1 MKIKP
6 ILKWVGG
13 KTQILDKIIESFPK
27 EIGDY
32 HEPFIGGG
40 SVLLKLLESNE
51 IDVKGNVYAYDLNE
65 SLVNVYKNIQKTPED
80 VYTEVSELIK
90 DSNDNDKE
98 EYYYTIRKI
107 WNSFTQKEK
116 NTTKGTA
123 FFIYLNKT
131 CFRGLY
137 RVGPNGFNVPYGHY
151 KNPEIINKENLMSV
165 SRLIK
170 HVVFKVSDFKETLID
185 IKVKN
190 DTFVYLDPPYVP
202 ETKTSFVKYNLNGFS
217 DDDHKELFELV
228 KNLKCSFVM
237 SNSNTDLVLESFKG
251 FSIKKIDC
259 KRSIN
264 SKNPSQMT
272 KEVIIIQLNNVSK

>member
-13 KTQILDKIIESFPK
+13 KTQILDKIIDSFPK
-27 EIGDY
+27 EIEDY

-51 IDVKGNVYAYDLNE
+51 INVKGNVYAYDLNE

-90 DSNDNDKE
+90 DSNGNDKK

-151 KNPEIINKENLMSV
+151 KNPEIINKEN
-165 SRLIK
+165 
-170 HVVFKVSDFKETLID
+170 
-185 IKVKN
+185 
-190 DTFVYLDPPYVP
+190 
-202 ETKTSFVKYNLNGFS
+202 
-217 DDDHKELFELV
+217 
-228 KNLKCSFVM
+228 
-237 SNSNTDLVLESFKG
+237 
-251 FSIKKIDC
+251 
-259 KRSIN
+259 
-264 SKNPSQMT
+264 
-272 KEVIIIQLNNVSK
+272 